1 MLLITLSLKRS
12 TLLSHPILPANDR
25 LRENYLSYFE
35 NKADIQNFIRSV
47 RVSLAIAHTSPLAD
61 KLLFDGSKRNDDMND
76 LYWLADQDPETL
88 TDERLE
94 TWLRGNVETVYHPVG
109 TARMAKSAADG
120 VIDSELRVF
129 GVKGLRVAD
138 ASVFPNQI
146 AAHTTA
152 TVIAIGERASDLI
165 LHGKPVA

>member
-1 MLLITLSLKRS
+1 L
-12 TLLSHPILPANDR
+12 
-25 LRENYLSYFE
+25 
-35 NKADIQNFIRSV
+35 IRSV
-47 RVSLAIAHTSPLAD
+47 RVSLTIAHTSPLAD
-61 KLLFDGSKRNDDMND
+61 KLVFDYSKKNDDMND

-94 TWLRGNVETVYHPVG
+94 TWLRGDAETIYHPVG
-109 TARMAKSAADG
+109 TARMAKSAAGG
-120 VIDSELRVF
+120 VVDTELRVF

-152 TVIAIGERASDLI
+152 TVIALGERASDLI
-165 LHGKPVA
+165 IHGKPII